1 MSAVVS
7 DRRAQLNAA
16 CCRHGV
22 AIQLTSDYLVQS
34 KAFQRERQSQL
45 SVFFLGRRIAEKL
58 AEGRLPLRR
67 AAVIS
72 GGPSD
77 GVGCC
82 DACGSPFYEHQLAME
97 VPTPRGGS
105 VYLHA
110 DCFVLWDDVR
120 RRV

>member
-22 AIQLTSDYLVQS
+22 AVQLTSDYLIRS
-34 KAFQRERQSQL
+34 TAFQRERQTQL
-45 SVFFLGRRIAEKL
+45 AVFYLGRRIAEKL
-58 AEGRLPLRR
+58 AEGRLPSRR

-77 GVGCC
+77 GVGYC
-82 DACGSPFYEHQLAME
+82 DACGSPFHQHQLAME
-97 VPTPRGGS
+97 VPTSQGGLA
-105 VYLHA
+105 YLHA